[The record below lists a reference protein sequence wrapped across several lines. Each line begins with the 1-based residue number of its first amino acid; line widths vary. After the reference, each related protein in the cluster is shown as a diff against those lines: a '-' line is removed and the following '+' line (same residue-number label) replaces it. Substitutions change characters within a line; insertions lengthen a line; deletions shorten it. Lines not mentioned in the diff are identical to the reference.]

1 MIKNYAMQWIVSL
14 VDIANDAMCPS
25 FDRLEETPVDFKCLY
40 SFV

>member
-1 MIKNYAMQWIVSL
+1 MIKIMLCNELVSL